1 MQRSTVYIEIN
12 LLPQNF
18 RPKKRFIR
26 LDYRFVL
33 FMVIV
38 LGAAGVG
45 GYYYLLKKSSAN
57 MTSQISFYKKEETKL
72 RSAVVLNKEVNDLKK
87 LIEERVVI
95 IKELTGDSDVR
106 FAMLDHINRVVPG
119 NLWLMSISEIEEGSK
134 ISYNIEGMSYSKDDI
149 SSFLEGLEKFDKFSS
164 VSLESIRPAPLEI
177 RDAFNYVI
185 KVELKSTRP
194 QEPVEETTA
203 RGRRPRRR

>member
-1 MQRSTVYIEIN
+1 MYIEIN

-18 RPKKRFIR
+18 RPKKSLIR

-33 FMVIV
+33 LLVIV
-38 LGAAGVG
+38 FGATGVG
-45 GYYYLLKKSSAN
+45 GYYYFLKKSSAN
-57 MTSQISFYKKEETKL
+57 MTTQIAFYRKEETKL
-72 RSAVVLNKEVNDLKK
+72 RSAVALNKEVNDIKK
-87 LIEERVVI
+87 LIEERVSI
-95 IKELTGDSDVR
+95 IKDLTGDSDVR
-106 FAMLDHINRVVPG
+106 FAMLDHINRIIPE
-119 NLWLMSISEIEEGSK
+119 NLWLMTISELDEAGK

-177 RDAFNYVI
+177 RDAFNYVV
-185 KVELKSTRP
+185 KVELISTRP
-194 QEPVEETTA
+194 QEPVEETPA